1 MNSCDVGY
9 SGMIILVKFLVDKL
23 IQVSFHFDLRNQ
35 DEASRKIPKDD
46 TLISLIN

>member
-23 IQVSFHFDLRNQ
+23 IQVCFHFSLRNQ
-35 DEASRKIPKDD
+35 DEASGKITKDD
-46 TLISLIN
+46 YLISLIN